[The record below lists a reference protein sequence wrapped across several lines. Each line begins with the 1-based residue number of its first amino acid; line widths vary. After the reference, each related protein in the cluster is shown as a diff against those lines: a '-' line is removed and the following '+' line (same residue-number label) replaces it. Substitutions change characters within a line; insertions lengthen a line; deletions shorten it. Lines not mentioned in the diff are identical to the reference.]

1 MSPAVGGLVFQGLVP
16 GSFVSCGVPEGRR
29 QSVPLPP
36 LAAARLQ
43 GDKDVHS
50 STASLVTFNLVELGQ
65 GYVGGPSSIVLV
77 SFLTTEVQECLL
89 AH

>member
-50 STASLVTFNLVELGQ
+50 STASLVELGQ

-77 SFLTTEVQECLL
+77 SFFTTEVQECLL